1 MKRFAVMLLALSSL
15 AQAYPVEVKTTD
27 GRTVWVELDVLKN
40 TLLNALGQR
49 SLEQDAI
56 DFVGKTAIVTR
67 PRVKVAGKAYR
78 VGHFTGSDV
87 CRLYGFG
94 PLIESDPE
102 SLAEQTMASI
112 GPSGE
117 FRRLISWDRAYL
129 RVSCAGAR

>member
-1 MKRFAVMLLALSSL
+1 MKTVAALLLFGSVAH
-15 AQAYPVEVKTTD
+15 AFPVEVKTTD

-67 PRVKVAGKAYR
+67 PRVKVAGQSYR
-78 VGHFTGSDV
+78 VGLFTDSDV

-94 PLIESDPE
+94 ARIATDEE
-102 SLAEQTMASI
+102 RIAEQTVASI
-112 GPSGE
+112 GFDGQ

-129 RVSCAGAR
+129 RVSCAGVN